1 MTVAAGR
8 YDRSPVT
15 CPPRLVRPRARSSIA
30 GGVGA
35 VVLILAACGDDVPDG
50 YSAATEAVFLETCAA
65 GLGTGEVAVCECTYD
80 TLVAETPFEEYL
92 ALDREVRDDP
102 TTVPPALQAIAVT
115 CAAEALSPPAPTR
128 TTTPNR
134 SETID

>member
-1 MTVAAGR
+1 MNAAPRR
-8 YDRSPVT
+8 YDRSPV
-15 CPPRLVRPRARSSIA
+15 PRPHRIRILA
-30 GGVGA
+30 GAVVGA
-35 VVLILAACGDDVPDG
+35 VAILAACGDEVPDG

-65 GLGTGEVAVCECTYD
+65 GLGVGELAVCECTYD

-115 CAAEALSPPAPTR
+115 CAAEAVSPPDPT
-128 TTTPNR
+128 TTTPPER
-134 SETID
+134 RDTDD